1 MEEMDL
7 EPQKK
12 KPDVKNLEVM
22 SVEALEDYIGEL
34 QVEIERVR
42 VEIANKQSARGD
54 AEAVFRK

>member
-22 SVEALEDYIGEL
+22 SIEALEEYIGEL

-42 VEIANKQSARGD
+42 VEISQKQSARGD
-54 AEAVFRK
+54 AEAVFRS

>member
-22 SVEALEDYIGEL
+22 SIEALEEFIGEL
-34 QVEIERVR
+34 QAEIERVR
-42 VEIANKQSARGD
+42 AEIANKQSARGA
-54 AEAVFRK
+54 AEAVFRN